1 MEAADVA
8 AIVLVVAALIGCTN
22 HLWVKLP
29 PTIGVLIG
37 SLVLSLLIVASDRL
51 FHLHVMA
58 WFRRTLDVA
67 NFPNLFLD
75 GVLALL
81 LFAGSLHVD
90 LVELRQRKWM
100 ILLLATASVLLST
113 VVFGVGIWAIFTL
126 LGTAVPLAWCYVLG
140 AILAPT
146 DAVVLDNLLRRVT
159 LPSGLR
165 GAMVGES
172 LFNDGAGVVLF
183 LIALRVTQGESISI
197 GHGEIAAAL
206 IREIVGGTVL
216 GLAAGWLAGRL
227 IRVINDDGLQLMI
240 SLAVALGC
248 YRLANWSDVSGPIA
262 VVAAGLCIG
271 SFLSP
276 AKSGAGARSAL
287 IGFWSLL
294 DQFLNMML
302 FLLIG
307 LQILGIIVQPAE
319 LAVAACAIP
328 LALASRMLSVAIP
341 WGLTRGSLR
350 DKARGVAVLTWAGL
364 RGGISVALALT
375 LPVSPWRGALLIA
388 CYAVV
393 VFTIVV
399 QGLTM
404 PAFLRAVYGKVHP
417 DHADQLIE

>member
-1 MEAADVA
+1 MESADLA
-8 AIVLVVAALIGCTN
+8 AIVVFLAALIGCIN
-22 HLWVKLP
+22 HLWIRLP
-29 PTIGVLIG
+29 PTIGVLVG
-37 SLVLSLLIVASDRL
+37 SLVLSLLIVSSDRV
-51 FHLHVMA
+51 FHLHIMS
-58 WFRRTLDVA
+58 WFRRTLDAA

-75 GVLALL
+75 GALALL

-90 LVELRQRKWM
+90 LAELSQRRWM
-100 ILLLATASVLLST
+100 ILRLATGSVILST
-113 VVFGVGIWAIFTL
+113 VVFGFGMWAIFIL
-126 LGTAVPLAWCYVLG
+126 LGAAVPLAWCFVLG

-146 DAVVLDNLLRRVT
+146 DAVVLDKLLRQVI

-165 GAMVGES
+165 GALVGES

-197 GHGEIAAAL
+197 GHGQIIAAL
-206 IREIVGGTVL
+206 IREIAGGAAL
-216 GLAAGWLAGRL
+216 GFVAGWLAGRVM
-227 IRVINDDGLQLMI
+227 RVIKDDGLQLMI

-262 VVAAGLCIG
+262 VVTAGLCIG
-271 SFLSP
+271 SRLPSSS
-276 AKSGAGARSAL
+276 SGSGTRSAL
-287 IGFWSLL
+287 VGFWPLL

-307 LQILGIIVQPAE
+307 LQILGLSIQPAE
-319 LAVAACAIP
+319 LLEAACAIP
-328 LALASRMLSVAIP
+328 LAIASRMLSVAIP
-341 WGLTRGSLR
+341 WGITRDSLR

-375 LPVSPWRGALLIA
+375 LPASSWRSDLLLA

-393 VFTIVV
+393 LFTIVV

-404 PAFLRAVYGKVHP
+404 PAFLRAVYGTTRP
-417 DHADQLIE
+417 D